1 MWKLELLSFSMK
13 ARLHNLN
20 CVSDF
25 IDKRQFMWLFAFS
38 EMHPLGMRGGV
49 RERDAWMRSL
59 FCWSSQGH
67 FMMEAFFLL
76 VNEECYAGPY

>member
-49 RERDAWMRSL
+49 REREMRGCAHCS
-59 FCWSSQGH
+59 
-67 FMMEAFFLL
+67 
-76 VNEECYAGPY
+76 AGVVKVTL